1 MQKLKPL
8 NFSGLLLIIR
18 SCLLGIV
25 ATLLGVVLLAVVLKF
40 VDFSANIITWFN
52 NGIKTISMFVAM
64 LSIKR
69 KSGDKLLFKSIFA
82 GTIYAI
88 LSFVVFSIL
97 NGDFN
102 FNLSFIY
109 DLMFA
114 VIVSMI
120 ASIVLNLLGKKTV

>member
-1 MQKLKPL
+1 MQKLKSL